1 MDGGWGK
8 RMGGS
13 AYRRLGNR
21 TAFRPAYNDDALQ
34 TPICRYVSPSRRIDP
49 YDSLGGKITVHKIV
63 IDSKTQY
70 LNLFRG
76 NELLF
81 VAPVSTSRF
90 GLGFEP
96 GSRKTPT
103 GSFRVREKIGGE
115 MPIGTVYKGR
125 RPIASSVDRSAEE
138 DLITSR
144 ILWLEGLEEN
154 NANTKERYIYI
165 HGTNQE
171 HSIGQ
176 PTSNGC
182 IRMRNTDVIRL
193 FDLVE
198 PGVLVEIVG

>member
-1 MDGGWGK
+1 MN
-8 RMGGS
+8 
-13 AYRRLGNR
+13 A
-21 TAFRPAYNDDALQ
+21 A
-34 TPICRYVSPSRRIDP
+34 IP
-49 YDSLGGKITVHKIV
+49 YKIV

-76 NELLF
+76 EELLLAF
-81 VAPVSTSRF
+81 PVSTSRF

-96 GSRKTPT
+96 CSRKTPT
-103 GSFRVREKIGGE
+103 GSFSVREKIGGE

-125 RPIASSVDRSAEE
+125 RPIAASVDRSAEE

-144 ILWLEGLEEN
+144 ILWLDGLDEN

-165 HGTNQE
+165 HGTNHE

-182 IRMRNTDVIRL
+182 IRMRNADVIRL

-198 PGVLVEIVG
+198 VGVLVEIVG